1 MGTPRNSLNSFTDF
15 KALASLEPTALSPKP
30 FPCGSFSPIENR
42 KAPPPPD
49 VGSARPGLC
58 VGRRKLARHGPSGL
72 RRLMEACNVSAA
84 FGRNAGGA
92 SADRGHPTCPGVK
105 IQGDNRTRPAV

>member
-1 MGTPRNSLNSFTDF
+1 MIAVC
-15 KALASLEPTALSPKP
+15 ALQYSATHKVWVPGLQP

-49 VGSARPGLC
+49 VGSARPGLS

-72 RRLMEACNVSAA
+72 RRLMEACNVSERLAETPEELPRDKVTPPA
-84 FGRNAGGA
+84 
-92 SADRGHPTCPGVK
+92 RG
-105 IQGDNRTRPAV
+105 

>member
-1 MGTPRNSLNSFTDF
+1 MGSMGAILMIVVCVPR
-15 KALASLEPTALSPKP
+15 AYSLEPKAF

-49 VGSARPGLC
+49 VGSARPGLS

-72 RRLMEACNVSAA
+72 RRLMEACNVSERLAETPEELPRIKVTPPA
-84 FGRNAGGA
+84 
-92 SADRGHPTCPGVK
+92 RG
-105 IQGDNRTRPAV
+105 